1 MRLKLTRWGTLFD
14 VVAKSVKIAEL
25 EEKTVAP
32 DFWNDAAAAQDILR
46 QIKGLKSKVDEFNVL
61 KRLYDDATT
70 YTALGIDE
78 NDPSLYPE
86 AKESADA
93 LKDAY
98 EKLRLTSLLSGEY
111 DGRNAILS
119 LHSGAGGTEACDWTA
134 MLYRM
139 YLRYAEKSGY
149 TTEVLDYLDG
159 DEAGIKSVTILIQ
172 GDNAYGYLKCEK
184 GIHRL
189 IRLSPFDAAGKR
201 HTSFASCDVMPEID
215 DDIVVEIKDDELRV
229 DTYRASGAGGQH
241 VNRTD
246 SAIRITHLPTG
257 IVVTCQNERSQHK
270 NRDSA
275 MKMLKSKLHERQIAE
290 RDKLLTDVRGDVRDI
305 NFGSQIR
312 TYTFHPYSLV
322 KDHRTNAESGNI
334 QAVMDGNI
342 GMFINAY
349 LLDRVGKD

>member
-1 MRLKLTRWGTLFD
+1 MKAAQETLKLI
-14 VVAKSVKIAEL
+14 KSLKSKIAEFKAL
-25 EEKTVAP
+25 ET
-32 DFWNDAAAAQDILR
+32 F
-46 QIKGLKSKVDEFNVL
+46 
-61 KRLYDDATT
+61 YDDAWTLVE
-70 YTALGIDE
+70 LGLSEADAG
-78 NDPSLYPE
+78 LFAE
-86 AKESADA
+86 AKDA
-93 LKDAY
+93 AGMFVDYY
-98 EKLRLTSLLSGEY
+98 EKIRISALLGGEY
-111 DGRNAILS
+111 DGHNAILS
-119 LHSGAGGTEACDWTA
+119 LHSGAGGTEACDWVG

-139 YLRYAEKSGY
+139 YLRYADKAGF
-149 TTEVLDYLDG
+149 TVEVLDYQDG
-159 DEAGIKSVTILIQ
+159 DEAGIKSVSILVQ
-172 GDNAYGYLKCEK
+172 GANAYGYLKCEK

-189 IRLSPFDAAGKR
+189 IRLSPFDTAGKR
-201 HTSFASCDVMPEID
+201 HTSFASIDVMPEIE
-215 DDIVVEIKDDELRV
+215 DDIVVEVRDEDLRV

-275 MKMLKSKLHERQIAE
+275 MKMLKGKLFELEMAE
-290 RDKLLTDVRGDVRDI
+290 RDKMLTGVRGDVKDI

-342 GMFINAY
+342 GSFINAY
-349 LLDRVGKD
+349 LLSKANMT

>member
-1 MRLKLTRWGTLFD
+1 MK
-14 VVAKSVKIAEL
+14 
-25 EEKTVAP
+25 
-32 DFWNDAAAAQDILR
+32 AAQDVLR
-46 QIKGLKSKVDEFNVL
+46 QIKGLKAKIAEFKAL
-61 KRLYDDATT
+61 EGLYDDAATL
-70 YTALGIDE
+70 AELGLSEGDG
-78 NDPSLYPE
+78 SVLAE
-86 AKESADA
+86 AREAWEA
-93 LKDAY
+93 FKDNY
-98 EKLRLTSLLSGEY
+98 EKLRVSALLGGEY
-111 DGRNAILS
+111 DGNNAILS
-119 LHSGAGGTEACDWTA
+119 LHSGAGGTEACDWTN

-149 TTEVLDYLDG
+149 SVEVLDFLDG
-159 DEAGIKSVTILIQ
+159 DEAGVKSVTLLVQ
-172 GDNAYGYLKCEK
+172 GENAYGYLKCEK

-201 HTSFASCDVMPEID
+201 HTSFASCDVMPELD
-215 DDIVVEIKDDELRV
+215 DDIVVEIREEDLRV

-270 NRDSA
+270 NRESA
-275 MKMLKSKLHERQIAE
+275 MKMLKGKLFEVEMAE
-290 RDKLLTDVRGDVRDI
+290 RDKLLTGVRGDVKDI

-322 KDHRTNAESGNI
+322 KDHRTGTEAGNI

-342 GMFINAY
+342 GQFINAY
-349 LLDRVGKD
+349 LLSKANLS

>member
-1 MRLKLTRWGTLFD
+1 MAT
-14 VVAKSVKIAEL
+14 VAEL
-25 EEKTVAP
+25 EKKSAENG
-32 DFWNDAAAAQDILR
+32 FWNDMEAAQSILQQQKR
-46 QIKGLKSKVDEFNVL
+46 LKGKINEFRDME
-61 KRLYDDATT
+61 RLYDDAVTLT
-70 YTALGIDE
+70 ELGLSEDDDSI
-78 NDPSLYPE
+78 YPE
-86 AKESADA
+86 ARDAFKAFSAS
-93 LKDAY
+93 Y
-98 EKLRLTSLLSGEY
+98 EKLRVSALLGGEY
-111 DGRNAILS
+111 DKNNAILT

-139 YLRYAEKSGY
+139 YLRYAEKTGF
-149 TTEVLDYLDG
+149 TAEVLDFLDG
-159 DEAGIKSVTILIQ
+159 DEAGVKSVTILFS
-172 GDNAYGYLKCEK
+172 GENAYGYLKCEK

-201 HTSFASCDVMPEID
+201 HTSFASCDVMPELD
-215 DDIVVEIKDDELRV
+215 DDITVEINDEDLKI

-275 MKMLKSKLHERQIAE
+275 MKMLRGRIYERMEDE
-290 RDKLLTDVRGDVRDI
+290 RAKMLTGVRGDVKDI

-322 KDHRTNAESGNI
+322 KDHRTGMESGNI
-334 QAVMDGNI
+334 QAVMDG
-342 GMFINAY
+342 GVAPFINAY
-349 LLDRVGKD
+349 LLSRANING